1 MPRILMI
8 EGSKR
13 AGERM
18 VLALEQAGFG
28 VITTANAAQGLT
40 QLGESQPHLVILT
53 DSPPVVNAGDFC
65 FQLRQISQVPIIVI
79 SGGKGELTSVRFL
92 EMGADD
98 YMTKPVSL
106 VELVARVR
114 SLLRRTLGAEPLSLP
129 KKKRS
134 QHQG

>member
-1 MPRILMI
+1 MAKILVI

-13 AGERM
+13 TRERM

-28 VITTANAAQGLT
+28 VMTAANAAQGLT
-40 QLGESQPHLVILT
+40 QVGKNHPHLVILT
-53 DSPPVVNAGDFC
+53 DSPPAVNGGDLC

-79 SGGKGELTSVRFL
+79 GSVRDEMISVGFL
-92 EMGADD
+92 EMGADA

-106 VELVARVR
+106 VELVAWVR
-114 SLLRRTLGAEPLSLP
+114 SLLRRTQGVNRKPAQ
-129 KKKRS
+129 KKRT